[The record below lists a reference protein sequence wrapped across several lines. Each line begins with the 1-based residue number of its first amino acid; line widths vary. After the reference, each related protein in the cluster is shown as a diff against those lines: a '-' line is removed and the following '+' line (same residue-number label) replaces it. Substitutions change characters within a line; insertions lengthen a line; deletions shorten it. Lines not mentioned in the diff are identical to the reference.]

1 VRRGEG
7 WSAQRIGRV
16 QPRSGRRSGRRS
28 GSLGW
33 LPSPVLVVGAIM
45 SVQLGAA
52 IAKTLFDRAGPL
64 GMVFLRLAVGAAV
77 LVAITRPRL
86 RGRSRPQLLTVLAF
100 GAVLACMNSAFYSA
114 IDRIPLGIAVTIEF
128 AGPLAVA
135 LIGSRRL
142 LDGLWLV
149 LAAGGVA
156 LLTRGGGGAL
166 DPVGLVLAGV
176 AAVGWACYILVGQRV
191 GRHFP
196 GADGLALALAVGAV
210 LVAPAGIVQAGGQ
223 LGDWRVLAAGVGV
236 GLLSAAIPFSLEIE
250 SLRRLP
256 ARVFGV
262 LMSLEPAVGA
272 LAGLVVLGEALRS
285 REIVAV
291 AMVSVAS
298 AGAAWGGRAAPRD

>member
-1 VRRGEG
+1 VRRGDG
-7 WSAQRIGRV
+7 WSVRRAGRV
-16 QPRSGRRSGRRS
+16 QVRPERRSA
-28 GSLGW
+28 SLGW

-45 SVQLGAA
+45 SVQFGSA
-52 IAKTLFDRAGPL
+52 IAKLLFDRAGPV
-64 GMVFLRLAVGAAV
+64 GMVFLRLGVAAIV
-77 LVAITRPRL
+77 LAAITRPRL
-86 RGRSRPQLLTVLAF
+86 RGRTRPQLLTVLAF
-100 GAVLACMNSAFYSA
+100 GAVLAGMNSAFYSA
-114 IDRIPLGIAVTIEF
+114 IDRIPIGIAVTIEF
-128 AGPLAVA
+128 AGPLTVA

-156 LLTRGGGGAL
+156 LLTRGGGGGPL

-176 AAVGWACYILVGQRV
+176 AAVGWATYILVGQRV

-210 LVAPAGIVQAGGQ
+210 LVAPAGIVQAGGE
-223 LGDWRVLAAGVGV
+223 LGDWRVLATGVAV

-250 SLRRLP
+250 ALRRLP

-272 LAGLVVLGEALRS
+272 LAGLVILGEALRS

-291 AMVSVAS
+291 AMVCVAS
-298 AGAAWGGRAAPRD
+298 AGAAWGRRTAPRD

>member
-1 VRRGEG
+1 VRRGDG
-7 WSAQRIGRV
+7 WSVRRAGRV
-16 QPRSGRRSGRRS
+16 QVRPERRSA
-28 GSLGW
+28 SLGW

-45 SVQLGAA
+45 SVQFGSA
-52 IAKTLFDRAGPL
+52 IAKLLFDRAGPV
-64 GMVFLRLAVGAAV
+64 GMVFLRLGVAAIVLAV
-77 LVAITRPRL
+77 ITRPRL
-86 RGRSRPQLLTVLAF
+86 RGRTRPQLLTVLAF
-100 GAVLACMNSAFYSA
+100 GAVLAGMNSAFYSA
-114 IDRIPLGIAVTIEF
+114 IDRIPIGIAVTIEF
-128 AGPLAVA
+128 AGPLTVA

-156 LLTRGGGGAL
+156 LLTRGGGGGPL

-176 AAVGWACYILVGQRV
+176 AAVGWATYILVGQRV

-210 LVAPAGIVQAGGQ
+210 LVAPAGIVQAGGE
-223 LGDWRVLAAGVGV
+223 LGDWRVLATGVAV

-250 SLRRLP
+250 ALRRLP

-272 LAGLVVLGEALRS
+272 LAGLVILGEALRS

-291 AMVSVAS
+291 AMVCVAS
-298 AGAAWGGRAAPRD
+298 AGAAWGRRASPRD

>member
-1 VRRGEG
+1 VRRGDG
-7 WSAQRIGRV
+7 WSVRRAGRV
-16 QPRSGRRSGRRS
+16 QVRPERRSA
-28 GSLGW
+28 SLGW

-45 SVQLGAA
+45 SVQFGSA
-52 IAKTLFDRAGPL
+52 IAKLLFDRAGPV
-64 GMVFLRLAVGAAV
+64 GMVFLRLGVAAIV
-77 LVAITRPRL
+77 LAAITRPRL
-86 RGRSRPQLLTVLAF
+86 RGRTRPQLLTVLAF
-100 GAVLACMNSAFYSA
+100 GAVLAGMNSAFYSA
-114 IDRIPLGIAVTIEF
+114 IDRIPIGIAVTIEF
-128 AGPLAVA
+128 AGPLTVA

-156 LLTRGGGGAL
+156 LLTRGGGGGPL

-176 AAVGWACYILVGQRV
+176 AAVGWATYILVGQRV

-210 LVAPAGIVQAGGQ
+210 LVAPAGIVQAGGE
-223 LGDWRVLAAGVGV
+223 LGDWRVLATGVAV

-250 SLRRLP
+250 ALRRLP

-272 LAGLVVLGEALRS
+272 LAGLVILGEALRS

-291 AMVSVAS
+291 AMVCVAS
-298 AGAAWGGRAAPRD
+298 AGAAWGRRTSPRD